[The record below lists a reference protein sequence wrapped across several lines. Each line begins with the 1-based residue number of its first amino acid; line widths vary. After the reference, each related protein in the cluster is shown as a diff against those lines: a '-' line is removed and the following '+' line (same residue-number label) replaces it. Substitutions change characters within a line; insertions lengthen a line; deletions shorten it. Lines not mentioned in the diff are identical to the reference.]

1 MPNKS
6 YTYLVNKEPI
16 TLVFL
21 KTYDTEFHEIITT
34 FTDPNGRHVEIED
47 S

>member
-1 MPNKS
+1 M
-6 YTYLVNKEPI
+6 EPI

-21 KTYDTEFHEIITT
+21 KTYNTEFDEIITK

-47 S
+47 RVNFPLLINKKR